1 MRTVKTS
8 SRFRKEYKL
17 MTKRGKDIAK
27 LDAVITLLAND
38 EPLPPANCDHPL
50 KGNLAGFRDCHIEP
64 DWVLIYKKIDDE
76 ILELRELFLDRTGTH
91 SDLL

>member
-1 MRTVKTS
+1 MRTVTTS
-8 SRFRKEYKL
+8 NRFRKEYKL
-17 MTKRGKDIAK
+17 MIKRGKDISK
-27 LDAVITLLAND
+27 LDKVITLLAND

-64 DWVLIYKKIDDE
+64 DWVLIYKKVDDE